1 MQCLAASP
9 PPDPIHAVAISN
21 PARGFDVAN
30 FMQRA
35 YSFAAFISFAAP
47 GGTNKSSA
55 TDIKK
60 EYFLIMTTIIR
71 AIGKKSLFCFGPGYS
86 VKVIARALID
96 QNWTVFGTFRKKDD
110 ARALAALGIEPVPF
124 EDALDKLNAAS
135 AILSSI
141 PPNVDGDPVL
151 AHYGGLLRELSD
163 THWIGYLSTTGVY
176 GDTGGAL
183 VDETAPLNPS
193 NDRSHWRAAAEKS
206 WLEISAHVFRLAG
219 IYGPDRSSLS
229 RLKSDLK
236 KRIDYPGHLFSR
248 IHVDDIAQTIL
259 ASLNHPNPGQIYN
272 LSDDE
277 PVEQQVVEAY
287 AASLLGIDPPPLVA
301 FNEAVKDMSPIAQTF
316 WQDNRRID
324 NSKIKNEFGIKLIYP
339 SYREGLKAI
348 HQSTENTG

>member
-1 MQCLAASP
+1 MKCTINSWKKEEFVVSFSTEL
-9 PPDPIHAVAISN
+9 
-21 PARGFDVAN
+21 PAQSMYHKRFWI
-30 FMQRA
+30 QLRA
-35 YSFAAFISFAAP
+35 MSILGLMEISF
-47 GGTNKSSA
+47 GDLLL
-55 TDIKK
+55 DI
-60 EYFLIMTTIIR
+60 M
-71 AIGKKSLFCFGPGYS
+71 AIP
-86 VKVIARALID
+86 
-96 QNWTVFGTFRKKDD
+96 
-110 ARALAALGIEPVPF
+110 
-124 EDALDKLNAAS
+124 
-135 AILSSI
+135 
-141 PPNVDGDPVL
+141 
-151 AHYGGLLRELSD
+151 HYGGLLRELSD